1 MAAQVLEFICKHFW
15 SVLPFFGPEIHL
27 WTFTRRDLFSFI
39 SVVVPNSG
47 QPGKRW
53 LSIWIHRFILIHPL
67 VFDPGHFEAPIS
79 PIFWWQ
85 LQLTDRWLD
94 RPLTDL
100 VVGIFGLELFSIVG
114 LTNQWLPW
122 PDANLRLPFN
132 WPNWKLKPWVS
143 AGIQTLIYRPAID
156 NSIPD
161 FITRSFL
168 YWGGRKKMRKFLST
182 DQTRWKMGE
191 DLFDWARC

>member
-1 MAAQVLEFICKHFW
+1 MWEPLRAALIKFQWPVEYGNVFMAAQVLEFICKHFW

-79 PIFWWQ
+79 PVFWWQ

-94 RPLTDL
+94 RPVDRLGRWHFRTWIVFNRWLDEPMASVAGCQSPAAVQLT
-100 VVGIFGLELFSIVG
+100 
-114 LTNQWLPW
+114 
-122 PDANLRLPFN
+122 
-132 WPNWKLKPWVS
+132 KLKIEAVGFGW
-143 AGIQTLIYRPAID
+143 
-156 NSIPD
+156 NSNVD
-161 FITRSFL
+161 LSSS
-168 YWGGRKKMRKFLST
+168 YW
-182 DQTRWKMGE
+182 
-191 DLFDWARC
+191 